1 MKNSSKNNLFRET
14 LLSSETNLNSTL
26 LETVPTTEINYI
38 VGEEKKQDG
47 MLEIY
52 DKYNNLK
59 KKISLLFSN
68 IK

>member
-26 LETVPTTEINYI
+26 LETVPTTEINHI

-59 KKISLLFSN
+59 KKINLLFSN